1 MTERFDS
8 WNEQKKKLD
17 KNPPHKVIVGNIYWI
32 CIGQNIG
39 HEVYGKSANFT
50 RPVLVVKL
58 LSSKLFLGVPLSSQI
73 QKRTMPFHHNFKDS
87 NGTEQVALLHQIR
100 VFDTKRR
107 RTKIAQV
114 GDEVLKIIKDRI
126 KSEVID

>member
-1 MTERFDS
+1 M
-8 WNEQKKKLD
+8 
-17 KNPPHKVIVGNIYWI
+17 YWI

-58 LSSKLFLGVPLSSQI
+58 LSNKLFLGIPLSSQTH
-73 QKRTMPFHHNFKDS
+73 KKHMPYHYAFTDNNS
-87 NGTEQVALLHQIR
+87 TEQIALLHQIR

-107 RTKIAQV
+107 RTKVAQV
-114 GDEVLKIIKDRI
+114 SGETLKNIKDEI
-126 KSEVID
+126 KNAVID

>member
-1 MTERFDS
+1 MDESFDR
-8 WNEQKKKLD
+8 WNTQKKKLD
-17 KNPPHKVIVGNIYWI
+17 KNPPHKVIAGNIYWL

-50 RPVLVVKL
+50 RPVLVIKL
-58 LSSKLFLGVPLSSQI
+58 LSNKLFLGIPLSSQTH
-73 QKRTMPFHHNFKDS
+73 KKHMPYHHAFTDN
-87 NGTEQVALLHQIR
+87 NGTEQIALLHQIR

-114 GDEVLKIIKDRI
+114 SGETLKNIKDEI
-126 KSEVID
+126 KNTVID

>member
-1 MTERFDS
+1 MDEAFDK
-8 WNEQKKKLD
+8 WNTQKKKLD
-17 KNPPHKVIVGNIYWI
+17 KNPPHKVVVGNIYWL

-50 RPVLVVKL
+50 RPVLVIKL
-58 LSSKLFLGVPLSSQI
+58 LSNKLFLGVPLSSQTH
-73 QKRTMPFHHNFKDS
+73 KKHMSYHYAFKDN

-107 RTKIAQV
+107 RTKVAQV
-114 GDEVLKIIKDRI
+114 SDGVLRAIKDKI
-126 KSEVID
+126 KRDIID